1 MEWIPET
8 EPFLEYDS
16 LKDIINESIGTIT
29 LNKDYTKEFIE
40 KVVDD
45 IIDERYRQFPIDKH
59 YSRDFFYKI
68 LSEYDKSYNIY
79 CLSYHMDDV
88 IDDLYYN

>member
-8 EPFLEYDS
+8 EPFLEYES

-45 IIDERYRQFPIDKH
+45 IIDERYKQFPIDKH
-59 YSRDFFYKI
+59 YSQDFFYKI
-68 LSEYDKSYNIY
+68 LNEYDKSYNIY
-79 CLSYHMDDV
+79 CLNYHMDDV

>member
-8 EPFLEYDS
+8 EPFLEYES
-16 LKDIINESIGTIT
+16 LKDIINESIGMIT

-59 YSRDFFYKI
+59 YSQDFFYKI

-79 CLSYHMDDV
+79 CLNCHMDGV

>member
-8 EPFLEYDS
+8 EPFLEYES

-45 IIDERYRQFPIDKH
+45 INRIIQIEVKPTTVSYRQALFTG
-59 YSRDFFYKI
+59 F
-68 LSEYDKSYNIY
+68 L
-79 CLSYHMDDV
+79 L
-88 IDDLYYN
+88 